1 MAKKSKK
8 KEDETKK
15 VVAKCDNPN
24 EVVANCDHP
33 EEVIANSFLE
43 SDQRSSGENPQ
54 ETFLS
59 QYDIEKLIVTV
70 RGEQVLIDQDIAR
83 IYGVTTSRLNQQA
96 KRNIARFP
104 ESFRFQLTKEERD
117 EVVANCDNL
126 RSLKFYPSL
135 PYAYTEQGIG
145 QLSTVVHSKIAIE
158 RSIMIMNAFVAMR
171 RFMVQNAGIL
181 MRIAHLEKHQ
191 IETDQKMDM
200 LLDRMDK
207 QSPKLLPEQIF
218 ATGCV
223 WDAWTYVSDL
233 VRSAKQRIVLIDNF
247 VDDRVLSLLDK
258 RADNVEATIH
268 SRYHESFQTDLKKHN
283 EQYREIQ
290 FVQLPHKNHDR
301 FLIIDDDAYLLGAS
315 VKDMGVGMCA
325 VTKMQV
331 SPEIVL
337 QLLK

>member
-8 KEDETKK
+8 KEDEAKK
-15 VVAKCDNPN
+15 VVAKCDDPN
-24 EVVANCDHP
+24 EVVANCNHP
-33 EEVIANSFLE
+33 EEVIANC
-43 SDQRSSGENPQ
+43 ENPQ
-54 ETFLS
+54 ETSLS

-83 IYGVTTSRLNQQA
+83 IYGVTTKRLNQQA

-104 ESFRFQLTKEERD
+104 ESFRFELTKEEVG
-117 EVVANCDNL
+117 EVVANCDHL
-126 RSLKFYPSL
+126 QSLKFRPTL
-135 PYAYTEQGIG
+135 PYAFTEQGIG

-223 WDAWTYVSDL
+223 WDAWSYVSDL
-233 VRSAKQRIVLIDNF
+233 VRSAKERIALIDNF

-268 SRYHESFQTDLKKHN
+268 SRYYESFQTDLKKHN
-283 EQYREIQ
+283 EQYREIK
-290 FVQLPHKNHDR
+290 FIQLPQKNHDR
-301 FLIIDDDAYLLGAS
+301 FLIIDNNVYLLGAS

-331 SPEIVL
+331 SPETVL

>member
-1 MAKKSKK
+1 MAKKRKK
-8 KEDETKK
+8 KDE
-15 VVAKCDNPN
+15 
-24 EVVANCDHP
+24 
-33 EEVIANSFLE
+33 
-43 SDQRSSGENPQ
+43 
-54 ETFLS
+54 
-59 QYDIEKLIVTV
+59 
-70 RGEQVLIDQDIAR
+70 
-83 IYGVTTSRLNQQA
+83 
-96 KRNIARFP
+96 
-104 ESFRFQLTKEERD
+104 

-135 PYAYTEQGIG
+135 PFAYTEQGIG

-200 LLDRMDK
+200 ILDRMDK

-218 ATGCV
+218 GTGCV

-247 VDDRVLSLLDK
+247 VDDV
-258 RADNVEATIH
+258 
-268 SRYHESFQTDLKKHN
+268 YF
-283 EQYREIQ
+283 
-290 FVQLPHKNHDR
+290 
-301 FLIIDDDAYLLGAS
+301 LGAS
-315 VKDMGVGMCA
+315 VKDMGVGLCA
-325 VTKMQV
+325 VKKLQA
-331 SPEIVL
+331 SPETIL

>member
-1 MAKKSKK
+1 MDNKNKNINKAKPV
-8 KEDETKK
+8 TKCDQLGK
-15 VVAKCDNPN
+15 VVAKCDQ
-24 EVVANCDHP
+24 P
-33 EEVIANSFLE
+33 EGVIANC
-43 SDQRSSGENPQ
+43 ENPQ
-54 ETFLS
+54 ETALS
-59 QYDIEKLIVTV
+59 LYDIEKLIVTV
-70 RGEQVLIDQDIAR
+70 RGEQVLIDQDIAKL
-83 IYGVTTSRLNQQA
+83 YGVTTSRLNQQA

-181 MRIAHLEKHQ
+181 MRIAHLERHQ
-191 IETDQKMDM
+191 IETDEKIDKI
-200 LLDRMDK
+200 LDKIDAN
-207 QSPKLLPEQIF
+207 SPKLLPEQIF

-233 VRSAKQRIVLIDNF
+233 VRSAKQRIELIDNF

-258 RADNVEATIH
+258 RVDGVEATIH
-268 SRYHESFQTDLKKHN
+268 SRYYEPFLVDLKKHN
-283 EQYREIQ
+283 AQYREIK
-290 FVQLPHKNHDR
+290 FIQLPQRNHDR
-301 FLIIDDDAYLLGAS
+301 FLVIDDDVYLLGAS
-315 VKDMGVGMCA
+315 VKDMGAGMCA
-325 VTKMQV
+325 VTKLQV
-331 SPEIVL
+331 SPELIL
-337 QLLK
+337 GLLK

>member
-8 KEDETKK
+8 KEDVTKK

-24 EVVANCDHP
+24 EVVANCNNPD
-33 EEVIANSFLE
+33 EVIANSFLE

-54 ETFLS
+54 ETALS

-83 IYGVTTSRLNQQA
+83 IYGVTTKRLNEQA

-104 ESFRFQLTKEERD
+104 SSFRFELTKEEMN
-117 EVVANCDNL
+117 EVVANCDHL
-126 RSLKFYPSL
+126 QSLKFRPTL
-135 PYAYTEQGIG
+135 PYAFTEQGIG

-191 IETDQKMDM
+191 IETDEKMDM
-200 LLDRMDK
+200 ILDRMDK

-268 SRYHESFQTDLKKHN
+268 SRYYESFQTDLKKHN
-283 EQYREIQ
+283 EQYREIK
-290 FVQLPHKNHDR
+290 FIQLPQKNHDR
-301 FLIIDDDAYLLGAS
+301 FLIIDEDVYLLGAS

-331 SPEIVL
+331 SPETIL